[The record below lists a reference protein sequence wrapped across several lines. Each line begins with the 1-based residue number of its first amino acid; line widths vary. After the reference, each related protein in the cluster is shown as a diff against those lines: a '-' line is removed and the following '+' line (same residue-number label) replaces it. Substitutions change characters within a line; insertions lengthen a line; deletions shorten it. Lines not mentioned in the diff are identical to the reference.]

1 MSAKKST
8 AVKVQQQPKVEVED
22 LPEDS
27 SSEVLSENEEVVVE
41 KTPAK
46 KAPAKKNAAPAVE
59 KKTPPAKT
67 QPAPKTPVAKKAP
80 AAKKAVTNEKSV
92 SSSKNAKNAKAV
104 VSSNNSSEETEETAG
119 GNGIRYF
126 KILADKIIPQKGSP
140 VIPASELSFK
150 GGRFKGRNPMQA
162 AKKAFTGLCK
172 AATKLGY
179 EGECSYI
186 FTIQETS
193 QGSHKKEFPYSGERL
208 KLSTPQKVVKD
219 KTEYFVSFSSTV
231 RSYKAPILEGGEQ
244 STTKAET
251 SPAKVEK
258 KTVPAKKAPNKKS
271 VTIKNPPE
279 ESAPAVAAEA
289 TPVVEQPAPV
299 STPAPEQTQPVAKK
313 NPPAKSAST
322 ASKQAPKKK

>member
-1 MSAKKST
+1 
-8 AVKVQQQPKVEVED
+8 
-22 LPEDS
+22 
-27 SSEVLSENEEVVVE
+27 
-41 KTPAK
+41 
-46 KAPAKKNAAPAVE
+46 
-59 KKTPPAKT
+59 
-67 QPAPKTPVAKKAP
+67 
-80 AAKKAVTNEKSV
+80 
-92 SSSKNAKNAKAV
+92 
-104 VSSNNSSEETEETAG
+104 
-119 GNGIRYF
+119 
-126 KILADKIIPQKGSP
+126 
-140 VIPASELSFK
+140 
-150 GGRFKGRNPMQA
+150 MQA

-231 RSYKAPILEGGEQ
+231 RSYKAPTLEGGEQ

-279 ESAPAVAAEA
+279 ESAPAAAEV
-289 TPVVEQPAPV
+289 TPVVEQPTPV